1 MSKRDQLLCK
11 TPASCY
17 GKWYRDGLPCGNG
30 KIGLLIHGGIEEETI
45 LINHSQLWHWGK
57 NSPIPDVSETLEQT
71 RRLIDQGDYRAA
83 NPISSKALLD
93 KGYDSQL
100 FKPCPLADMKITLK
114 NCEPFSGYSRKLY
127 MDKAEIETG

>member
-93 KGYDSQL
+93 KGYDS
-100 FKPCPLADMKITLK
+100 
-114 NCEPFSGYSRKLY
+114 
-127 MDKAEIETG
+127 